1 MFILKKL
8 KIVFLKI
15 ILIKIF
21 VKKLNCLMEILVLFE
36 IKKVKIKQFGET
48 KLKIRRFNILEGRHV
63 FYELKISFIF

>member
-1 MFILKKL
+1 MIKVDNEKNLD
-8 KIVFLKI
+8 
-15 ILIKIF
+15 KIF
-21 VKKLNCLMEILVLFE
+21 MKKMKKFNYLMEILVLFE